1 MNRTLLLV
9 SVALMVAGVALMVYA
24 DPLARLSLPSTTG
37 AGTSRSF
44 GLTGTETFTIGSSTV
59 TVGPGGG
66 GFGNFTGSFT
76 RTGGFPTGGVGGP
89 IVSGS
94 NATDDQVEALI
105 AVMLIAVGLILEIVT
120 VFLWPEAPAKTS
132 PQTTSE

>member
-1 MNRTLLLV
+1 MLLV

-37 AGTSRSF
+37 SGASMSF
-44 GLTGTETFTIGSSTV
+44 GLTGTETFTIGSNTV
-59 TVGPGGG
+59 TIGPGGG
-66 GFGNFTGSFT
+66 GFGNFTGGFT
-76 RTGGFPTGGVGGP
+76 RTGGFPTGGVGTV
-89 IVSGS
+89 VSGS

-105 AVMLIAVGLILEIVT
+105 AIMLIAVGLILEIVT
-120 VFLWPEAPAKTS
+120 VFLWPEAPKKTS